1 MNLGNFFHFLLE
13 ESRRDDMESLCYVL
27 MYFLRGRYDIF
38 FTIISYILGHIKFY
52 FVILESPSLPW
63 QGLKDGTKKQKYD
76 RISENKMPMLV
87 EVLNYLDQGTMQCK
101 VPMITSLMC
110 CSNNIL

>member
-27 MYFLRGRYDIF
+27 MYFLRG
-38 FTIISYILGHIKFY
+38 
-52 FVILESPSLPW
+52 SLPW

-87 EVLNYLDQGTMQCK
+87 EFITYFHYCRTIRFEDKPDYSYLKRLFRYQLDYVFDWTIMKYPQFRDK
-101 VPMITSLMC
+101 IKL
-110 CSNNIL
+110 